1 MELSAREAETLGG
14 ARPVPAALA
23 QDLREGLPL
32 DRAEVGGDRT
42 GRLVGTFA
50 SFVGGIAGRP
60 RANGVRAQGALLGL
74 CPLVA
79 VVVGGFWIFSGFVVH
94 TARGAAMTS
103 ERGFRYWLR
112 ATDGIW
118 RFKHRPVLV
127 AFDLLALVVLVFCA
141 GMAAA

>member
-1 MELSAREAETLGG
+1 MAARVLFQLHSRRTCAKACRSIVPRSVEIAPGG
-14 ARPVPAALA
+14 LW
-23 QDLREGLPL
+23 
-32 DRAEVGGDRT
+32 
-42 GRLVGTFA
+42 GR
-50 SFVGGIAGRP
+50 SHRSVGGIAGRP

-103 ERGFRYWLR
+103 ERGFRYRLR

-141 GMAAA
+141 